1 MNKILQF
8 ITVMRVAQWKF
19 DVVLRNV
26 LHEAE
31 VHSPAPLKRTLVFL
45 GHVLG
50 FHREGAVVVAVQ
62 VPRTFKNWL
71 PLSPVG

>member
-1 MNKILQF
+1 MNRHFAIHNGNARRPME
-8 ITVMRVAQWKF
+8 V
-19 DVVLRNV
+19 DVVLRNM

-50 FHREGAVVVAVQ
+50 FQRAGAVVVAAQ
-62 VPRTFKNWL
+62 VPRTFKYWL